1 MTADP
6 LPPGARTAG
15 RVAAWLVAAVLAVAV
30 AAGAWVAVRGML
42 AVGQLREAE
51 ATARAVTAQLDDPA
65 AAAAALDQVAAR
77 TGTARE
83 LTGDPVWRAAESLPW
98 AGEQLRA
105 VRVAIGAADDL
116 AATALQPL
124 VASGTLD
131 PGALRPVDGRFDVA
145 ALQALAAPAAAS
157 ADAAA
162 AAAASLDTVDD
173 DALLA
178 PVAEQLASLRRV
190 LGEAAGATDALRRAT
205 AVLPAALGA
214 GGPRDYLVV
223 FQNNAEWRSLGGIV
237 GALAVVR
244 TDGGAIS
251 LAAQGSSSDF
261 TSYPDSVLPLSDE
274 QRAIFDTKPGRWIQ
288 NVTQLPAFGQ
298 AAPLARELWARESG
312 SRPVDGVVSV
322 DPVALSYLLRA
333 TGPVPLPSGDTL
345 TADTAVPLL
354 LNEVYQRYE
363 NPADQDAF
371 FQQAAA
377 AVFAAFASGSADP
390 AVLIEALAQAGA
402 EHRLLVWSADPAE
415 QAVLDGTTLQGA
427 LPVTDA
433 ATTGFGVYLNDGT
446 GSKMD
451 YYAAFGAT
459 AGWCPTPGTAAEA
472 ALTVT
477 IAARAPA
484 DAASLPRYITGG
496 GAFEVPPGVTRTVA
510 YLYLP
515 AGAELVFS
523 QELGPASAP
532 GFASGT
538 DQGRQVLI
546 WTTELAPG
554 EQATAAVRVRTP
566 ATEALTVRSTPV
578 IPGSTFLVE
587 PVC

>member
-6 LPPGARTAG
+6 LPPAARATG
-15 RVAAWLVAAVLAVAV
+15 RVAVWVLAALLAAAVAG
-30 AAGAWVAVRGML
+30 GAWVAVRGML
-42 AVGQLREAE
+42 AVGELREAE
-51 ATARAVTAQLDDPA
+51 ATARTLTTQLDDPA
-65 AAAAALDQVAAR
+65 TAAAALDEVVVR
-77 TGTARE
+77 TGTARD
-83 LTGDPVWRAAESLPW
+83 LTGDPVWRTAETLPW
-98 AGEQLRA
+98 AGDQLRA
-105 VRVAIGAADDL
+105 VRVAIGATDDL
-116 AATALQPL
+116 AAGALQPL
-124 VASGTLD
+124 VATGSLD
-131 PGALRPVDGRFDVA
+131 PAVLHPVDGRFDVA

-157 ADAAA
+157 AQAAA
-162 AAAASLDTVDD
+162 AAAASVDAIDD

-178 PVAEQLASLRRV
+178 PVAEQIGALRQV
-190 LGEAAGATDALRRAT
+190 LGDAAGATDALHRAT
-205 AVLPAALGA
+205 AVLPAALGSS
-214 GGPRDYLVV
+214 GPRDYLVV

-237 GALAVVR
+237 GAVALVH
-244 TDGGAIS
+244 TDGGAIT

-261 TSYPDSVLPLSDE
+261 TSYPDSVLALSDE

-288 NVTQLPAFGQ
+288 NVTQLPAFPQ

-312 SRPVDGVVSV
+312 GRPVDGVVSV

-345 TADTAVPLL
+345 TADSAVPLL

-377 AVFAAFASGSADP
+377 AVFAALASGTGDP
-390 AVLIEALAQAGA
+390 EALIAALAQAGA

-433 ATTGFGVYLNDGT
+433 DTTGFGVYVNDGT

-451 YYAAFGAT
+451 YYAAFGVGV
-459 AGWCPTPGTAAEA
+459 GWCPAAGTAAEA

-484 DAASLPRYITGG
+484 DAASLPAYITGG
-496 GAFEVPPGVTRTVA
+496 GAFGVPPGTTRTVA

-515 AGAELVFS
+515 AGAELVSS
-523 QELGPASAP
+523 QELGTASAP
-532 GFASGT
+532 GFATGT
-538 DQGRQVLI
+538 DEGRPVLI
-546 WTTELAPG
+546 WTTDLAPG

-566 ATEALTVRSTPV
+566 ATAALTVRATPV
-578 IPGSTFLVE
+578 IPGSEIPVE
-587 PVC
+587 PAC

>member
-1 MTADP
+1 MSSSP
-6 LPPGARTAG
+6 LPPTARTAG
-15 RVAAWLVAAVLAVAV
+15 RVTAWLLAAALAAAV
-30 AAGAWVAVRGML
+30 AAAAWVAVRGML
-42 AVGQLREAE
+42 AVGQLQEAE
-51 ATARAVTAQLDDPA
+51 ATAGAVTTQLDDPT

-83 LTGDPVWRAAESLPW
+83 LTADPVWRAAETLPW

-124 VASGTLD
+124 VESGTVD
-131 PGALRPVDGRFDVA
+131 PGALRPVDGRFDVV
-145 ALQALAAPAAAS
+145 ALRALAAPAAAS

-190 LGEAAGATDALRRAT
+190 LGEAASATDALRRAT
-205 AVLPAALGA
+205 VVLPAALGA

-237 GALAVVR
+237 GALAVVH

-251 LAAQGSSSDF
+251 LTEQGSSSDF

-312 SRPVDGVVSV
+312 GRPVDGVVSV

-333 TGPVPLPSGDTL
+333 TGPVPLPSGDIL
-345 TADTAVPLL
+345 TAETAVPLL

-377 AVFAAFASGSADP
+377 AVFAALASGSAEP

-415 QAVLDGTTLQGA
+415 QAVLEGTTLQGA

-459 AGWCPTPGTAAEA
+459 AGWCPAPGAAAEA

-496 GAFEVPPGVTRTVA
+496 GTFGVPPGVTRTVA

-578 IPGSTFLVE
+578 IPGSTFPVE